1 MQKKRITG
9 WALVLFL
16 LAPLAAVAQTTGIK
30 EHTVVKGDTLWGI
43 SKQELKDPFQW
54 PGVWKKNPEI
64 KNPDR
69 IYPDQ
74 IIRIPLELAAAE
86 KKGEEVEKAS
96 AQTHRE
102 NTESGEQRKTLTK
115 DEGVAVTAT
124 SVKKSAAAADRRFE
138 DIRGTV
144 LYTGEVIEG
153 HILSMNAEKV
163 VIRTKNDA
171 ILSYLF
177 VEEIEDFI
185 KD

>member
-16 LAPLAAVAQTTGIK
+16 LAPLIAVAQTTGIK

-43 SKQELKDPFQW
+43 SKQELKDPFLW

-64 KNPDR
+64 KNADR

-74 IIRIPLELAAAE
+74 IIRIPLELTGAE
-86 KKGEEVEKAS
+86 KKGEIEKTS
-96 AQTHRE
+96 AQAHRE
-102 NTESGEQRKTLTK
+102 NTASREEFKTHK
-115 DEGVAVTAT
+115 KGEGVAEPVT
-124 SVKKSAAAADRRFE
+124 SVKKSVAALDRRFE
-138 DIRGTV
+138 DIRGII

-153 HILSMNAEKV
+153 QILSMNAEKV
-163 VIRTKNDA
+163 LIRTKNDTV
-171 ILSYLF
+171 LSYLF